1 MSYRETV
8 SEAREF
14 WGDEFDSMF
23 MTIEDF
29 TDACEEGAFVDYD
42 GHGQWVIG
50 DQLVGMSDVIHGAA
64 MPSKVL
70 TGQIPE
76 GTTHVMWYNK

>member
-1 MSYRETV
+1 
-8 SEAREF
+8 
-14 WGDEFDSMF
+14 

-50 DQLVGMSDVIHGAA
+50 DDILIDDFDHVHGAA

-76 GTTHVMWYNK
+76 GATHVVWYNK